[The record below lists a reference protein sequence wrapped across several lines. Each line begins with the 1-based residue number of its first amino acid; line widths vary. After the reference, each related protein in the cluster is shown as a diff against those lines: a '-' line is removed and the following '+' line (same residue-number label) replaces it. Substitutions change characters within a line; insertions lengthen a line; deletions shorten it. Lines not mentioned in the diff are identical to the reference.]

1 MENQKIYS
9 ALAAVM
15 SEIGVIEKGKT
26 NSQQGFKYRGVDDV
40 MNALQPLLIKH
51 KVFIVPEVLE
61 QTREERT
68 STRGGTLIYS
78 ILKVKYT
85 FYTDDGSYVSAIVI
99 GEGMDSGDKASN
111 KALSIAFKY
120 ACFQI
125 FCIPTEEMQDPDSES
140 HEIKPKQ
147 KTNSDIQY
155 ICTDCGKPF
164 EPFEYKGKKYSAEA
178 AYKAA
183 IKKCSDG
190 QARCKDCRIKA
201 GYEA

>member
-51 KVFIVPEVLE
+51 KVFIAPEVLE

-85 FYTDDGSYVSAIVI
+85 FYTDDGSFVSAIVI

-140 HEIKPKQ
+140 HEIEPKQ

-164 EPFEYKGKKYSAEA
+164 EPFEYKGKKYSAES

-201 GYEA
+201 GY

>member
-85 FYTDDGSYVSAIVI
+85 FYTDDGSFVSAIVI

-140 HEIKPKQ
+140 HEIGPKQ

-201 GYEA
+201 GY

>member
-15 SEIGVIEKGKT
+15 SEIGAIEKGKT

-40 MNALQPLLIKH
+40 MNTLQPLLVKY
-51 KVFIVPEVLE
+51 KVFIAPEVLE

-140 HEIKPKQ
+140 HEIEPKQ

-155 ICTDCGKPF
+155 ICADCGKPF
-164 EPFEYKGKKYSAEA
+164 EPFEYKGKKYSAES

-201 GYEA
+201 GY